1 MAIEYSR
8 PCCYNRPL
16 ESIRVGKTMRISI
29 AAIFVSAALAA
40 GCVVAQSPST
50 NVADKP
56 LKVMAGV
63 ELMSWWFQG
72 SPTPAPVVTD
82 GLVGAAGTSV
92 LLGGGSVDTNPNP
105 GLRLSLTYVPNQ
117 KTGIDFNWLYVR
129 ERTTTNGVSSSGQ
142 PGSTSLLVPFY
153 NVNRNAEDG
162 AQLSLSNQYGGTA
175 TTQLTDSMMG
185 AELNVNW
192 PLAASQPRDI
202 RLFGGFRWWRL
213 KEKYAIT
220 TSSPNIAPQS
230 EDIWMTSDT
239 FDATNNFWGGQ
250 VGARAAYRQDKW
262 LLSGAAQVAL
272 GGMVQKVGI
281 DGQLVTNDFTSHGA
295 TQQFAGGYF
304 ALPTSSGTHSR
315 TVFAAV
321 PELRLNVGYFV
332 TPTTTISIGY
342 DLLYASDVARPGNQ
356 VNRNINPTQA
366 VSYTGDPQ
374 ASLVG
379 PAQPAFNWNGSSF
392 WAQAVSIALH
402 IRY

>member
-1 MAIEYSR
+1 
-8 PCCYNRPL
+8 
-16 ESIRVGKTMRISI
+16 MRISL
-29 AAIFVSAALAA
+29 AATLVSAALAA
-40 GCVVAQSPST
+40 GAVAAQSPST
-50 NVADKP
+50 NAADKP

-72 SPTPAPVVTD
+72 SPTPVPVVTD
-82 GLVGAAGTSV
+82 GLYGAPGTNV
-92 LLGGGSVDTNPNP
+92 LLGGGTVDTNPNP

-129 ERTTTNGVSSSGQ
+129 ERTTTDGVSSSGLL
-142 PGSTSLLVPFY
+142 GSTDLFVPFF
-153 NVNRNAEDG
+153 NPARNAEDG
-162 AQLSLSNQYGGTA
+162 TELSYSPLYSGSA
-175 TTQLTDSMMG
+175 TTQLTNSMMG

-192 PLAASQPRDI
+192 PIAAAAPWDI
-202 RLFGGFRWWRL
+202 RVFGGFRWWRL

-220 TSSPNIAPQS
+220 TSSPNNAPQP

-250 VGARAAYRQDKW
+250 VGARGAYRQDKW

-272 GGMVQKVGI
+272 GGMVQKVGVN
-281 DGQLVTNDFTSHGA
+281 GYLVTNDFTNYAS

-304 ALPTSSGTHSR
+304 ALPTNAGTYSR

-321 PELRLNVGYFV
+321 PELRLNIGYFV

-342 DLLYASDVARPGNQ
+342 DVLYASNVARPGNQ
-356 VNRNINPTQA
+356 MNRNINPTQA
-366 VSYTGDPQ
+366 VSYTGEPPAILD
-374 ASLVG
+374 G
-379 PAQPAFNWNGSSF
+379 PAQPTFGWSGSSF